1 MHDQTDR
8 IADVSVADEDGTR
21 DLAARIAPVLA
32 AGDVIALAGTLGA
45 GKTAFARALINA
57 LPGDSE
63 DVPSPTFTL
72 VQTYP
77 RGALEIWHFDLYR
90 LEDPEEA
97 YELGIEDAFADAVSL
112 IEWPDRLGRLMPAGR
127 LVIDISET
135 PAGRRFV
142 ISGDA
147 AWAARLADVF
157 EGTPPHG

>member
-97 YELGIEDAFADAVSL
+97 YELGDAVSL